1 MPFNLGRASGLGF
14 VPRRLRLR
22 VVLLRP
28 DLGQRRFNEAQ
39 ESFRGAEASIPAAVH
54 MLDVALET
62 GRIGMAMELDHES
75 LLHDAGECK
84 QRRGEL
90 A

>member
-1 MPFNLGRASGLGF
+1 
-14 VPRRLRLR
+14 
-22 VVLLRP
+22 
-28 DLGQRRFNEAQ
+28 
-39 ESFRGAEASIPAAVH
+39 